1 MTETVACS
9 VCGKVH
15 PIDDIELVFE
25 LPDVIHALAG
35 GERATRCNIS
45 ADVPSILTTTAER
58 ARAALE
64 YWLPGQ
70 KHWPKFEWE

>member
-25 LPDVIHALAG
+25 LPDVIYALSE
-35 GERATRCNIS
+35 GERATRCDIT
-45 ADVPSILTTTAER
+45 ADVCALDRER
-58 ARAALE
+58 FFLRGLLPIPISGRAT
-64 YWLPGQ
+64 P
-70 KHWPKFEWE
+70 